1 MSSFDSDI
9 SGSQSG
15 FFTNVLIST
24 FNFNNPEMVSLIVRK
39 LAHISEYFVLVL
51 LSINYFKEC
60 IKKPIGIS
68 VIFSILYACSDE
80 FHQLFVPG
88 RAGMISDV
96 ILDSTGV
103 LLGCLGV
110 YALHR
115 VFRNI
120 T

>member
-15 FFTNVLIST
+15 FFTNIIVST
-24 FNFNNPEMVSLIVRK
+24 FNYNNPEMVSLIIRK

-68 VIFSILYACSDE
+68 IIFSILYACSDE
-80 FHQLFVPG
+80 FHQLFVSG
-88 RAGMISDV
+88 RGASVTDV
-96 ILDSTGV
+96 FIDCIGIVIGVVLYFILKNKTKS
-103 LLGCLGV
+103 
-110 YALHR
+110 
-115 VFRNI
+115 
-120 T
+120 